1 MCDQLYG
8 EFHSALQR
16 YISLKSSSSLGCRST
31 IARKKDKRSGGAA
44 LPKRTACIAA
54 VMTGEE
60 LSQCGP
66 SAQSPLPIRT
76 AQLRGRTLPG
86 SLCAAQWSSEA
97 LIGTQLCVK
106 PTWIQGIQILQNCN
120 WLFPVYQIHFKAKLF
135 FSEKSYCHLN
145 GVHFITSNEVQKIL
159 CLKHWNQVF
168 HCSWHV
174 SFLSL

>member
-8 EFHSALQR
+8 EFHSVLQR
-16 YISLKSSSSLGCRST
+16 YISLKSSSSLGCCST

-44 LPKRTACIAA
+44 LPKRTACVAA

-60 LSQCGP
+60 LNQCGP

-97 LIGTQLCVK
+97 LIGTQLCVHLLEFRGFK
-106 PTWIQGIQILQNCN
+106 YFKTAIR
-120 WLFPVYQIHFKAKLF
+120 LFPVYQIHFKAKLF

-159 CLKHWNQVF
+159 CLKRWNQVF
-168 HCSWHV
+168 HCS
-174 SFLSL
+174 